1 MKILYIYRMIVSK
14 DIASKIAK
22 YLLDIKAV
30 KLQPSDPFTWAS
42 GILSPIYCDNRKIL
56 SAPSIRTS
64 VVEEITA
71 VISGK
76 FEGVDAIVGVATG
89 GIAIGALVADKLNL
103 PFAYVRAKVKEHGM
117 KNAIEGEL
125 YEDQSVVVIE
135 DLISTGGSSLAV
147 VDVLREEEIVVM
159 GMVAIFTY
167 DFNEATNNFKSQGC
181 KLFTLSNYDS
191 LIKEALEM
199 NYVSEGDIEVLTKW
213 RNDPKS
219 IMANS

>member
-1 MKILYIYRMIVSK
+1 MIVSK
-14 DIASKIAK
+14 DVASKVAK
-22 YLLDIKAV
+22 YLLNIKAV

-56 SAPSIRTS
+56 SSPDIRTS
-64 VVEEITA
+64 VVDEFA
-71 VISGK
+71 SVISRH

-103 PFAYVRAKVKEHGM
+103 PFAYVRAKAKEHGM

-125 YEDQSVVVIE
+125 NEDQSVVVIE

-147 VDVLREEEIVVM
+147 VDVLREEDIEVM
-159 GMVAIFTY
+159 GMVAVFTY
-167 DFNEATNNFKSQGC
+167 DFYEATINFKSQGC
-181 KLFTLSNYDS
+181 KLYTLSNYDS
-191 LIKEALEM
+191 LVKEALDM
-199 NYVSEGDIEVLTKW
+199 NYISAGDVEMLEKW

-219 IMANS
+219 MVANT

>member
-1 MKILYIYRMIVSK
+1 MIVSK
-14 DIASKIAK
+14 DVASKVAK

-30 KLQPSDPFTWAS
+30 KLQPSDPFTWSS

-64 VVEEITA
+64 VVEEITG
-71 VISGK
+71 VISRQ
-76 FEGVDAIVGVATG
+76 FTGVDAIVGVATG
-89 GIAIGALVADKLNL
+89 GIAIGALVAAKLDL

-125 YEDQSVVVIE
+125 NDDQSVVVIE

-147 VDVLREEEIVVM
+147 VDTLREEDIVVM

-167 DFNEATNNFKSQGC
+167 DFHEATLNFKSQGC
-181 KLFTLSNYDS
+181 KLYTLTNYDT
-191 LIKEALEM
+191 LVNEALQM
-199 NYVSEGDIEVLTKW
+199 NYINEGDLEMLEKW
-213 RNDPKS
+213 RSDPKS
-219 IMANS
+219 MVASS